1 MDKEEA
7 DETDVVFFFERLDLS
22 ANRLSL
28 DALFRAENI
37 ANEPI
42 DGPCWLPAE
51 SADEIA
57 PAGSRGGPECVT
69 GDFFFFSFFLRKQV
83 ESAGK
88 KGKRSDANYGVL
100 RRAENLKRMHNLF
113 VVETLK

>member
-69 GDFFFFSFFLRKQV
+69 GDFFFFFLFFCGNKWKVR
-83 ESAGK
+83 GK
-88 KGKRSDANYGVL
+88 KGKDRMPTMAYS
-100 RRAENLKRMHNLF
+100 AERKTLNGCIIYSSLKP
-113 VVETLK
+113 